1 GVVAPSE
8 GAAALPAAR
17 ARCAPTG
24 LLVQLVSL
32 NSGFS
37 VTALQPTSLQ
47 VRVVDTC
54 GAAVTG
60 GAVGARFSNDDPAV
74 RLAHIQNGLWSG
86 TWLPRGNPGAPVQIA
101 VTAYTLPGLQDA
113 LGGQTI
119 LSGNVLPG
127 GGTPVIR
134 PGAVVNAASF
144 QAQAPVAPG
153 SLITV

>member
-1 GVVAPSE
+1 VQPYGSSRTFLTSDIWFDHTPASSALTPGQPAAVFVQPDFRMVAPGVERGALTLLFADGSIRTVSVLGVVAPSE

-60 GAVGARFSNDDPAV
+60 GAVVARFSNDDPAV

-86 TWLPRGNPGAPVQIA
+86 T
-101 VTAYTLPGLQDA
+101 
-113 LGGQTI
+113 
-119 LSGNVLPG
+119 
-127 GGTPVIR
+127 
-134 PGAVVNAASF
+134 
-144 QAQAPVAPG
+144 
-153 SLITV
+153 